1 MTEDEARKKVLEFLE
16 KDNLEGFIFSA
27 AVREED
33 GKQGIAVLCGCS
45 PDSRT
50 IVKMIDHINKDVAD
64 HLSKMAVLNFM

>member
-45 PDSRT
+45 PSSET
-50 IVKMIDHINKDVAD
+50 ILEMMYHLNKDIEE
-64 HLSKMAVLNFM
+64 HLSLLR